1 MSRAGE
7 EEEDEECFHDSLD
20 RLLSSSNTSCSCS
33 PSTSDPE
40 EDYDP
45 NSNCSPDYNDP
56 VPKFPM
62 GVSQN
67 YDVWI
72 SQPSSVEER
81 RIRLLRQMGLTRDPS
96 LLRHRP
102 SLSLSLSSNHSN
114 PLGET
119 SYSTDDNTS
128 KVLDNS
134 SDSVNGDNSSNRNGR
149 ASGMVRSKSDGNY
162 NSRKT
167 SQVQSNNSA
176 TGGIGIDVN
185 NDNGS
190 DIQSHCRMERSRSS
204 NQSPVRST
212 VSPNKPQRNEEL
224 DRSLECN
231 GSDDVNGVCMIKNLD
246 NGKEFVVN
254 EVREDGTWEKIKEV
268 GTGRQLTMEEFS
280 SEMCVGTSPI
290 VQELMRRQNVEDGN
304 KECLDSNADRSFGG
318 ASKLKKRGGWLKSIK
333 NVASS
338 VTGHKERRSSD
349 ERDTSSEKGGRR
361 SSSATD
367 DSQDVSFHGPERVRV
382 RQYGKSVKEL
392 TALYKSQEIQAH
404 NGSIWAIKFSLD
416 GKYLATAG
424 EDCVIHVWQVVE
436 TERKGDFFFDKSEDG
451 NFNLLF
457 LANGSP
463 EPSSMSP
470 NLDGHS
476 EKKEEGDKPICSF
489 QGHLDDV
496 LDLSWS
502 KSQVSCQALE
512 KSLTVLFS
520 SPATAIVFNGQDV
533 TCIQFNPVDDRY
545 FISGSLDAKVRIWS
559 IPDRQVVDWN
569 DLHEMVTAACYTPD
583 GQGALVGSYKGSCR
597 LYNTSENK
605 LLQKSQINLQ
615 NKKKKSHQKKITGFQ
630 FAPGST
636 SEVLVTSADSRIRV
650 LDGVDLDLVHKF
662 KGFRNANSQIS
673 ASLTSNGKYV
683 VSASEDSYVYV
694 WRHEGE
700 SRPNRSKGVT
710 VTRSYELFHCRDVS
724 VAIPWPGISDTWG
737 LQDTCAGRQNGALD
751 RLEDVLNAYH
761 PTTPVEETNGSEG
774 SPLASGC
781 SNSPLNGTLSSATN
795 SYLFDRISV
804 TWPEEKL
811 LSAAKSRSPRVSV
824 DFSNGFYQNRSAW
837 VGSATQPRSPA
848 DGTGEKGRILRSEE
862 EGVGKSKG
870 KNLLRG
876 LFPNNI
882 NSLVMAL
889 QAAALIPSAYPIHK
903 EGKSGACLKDSSLF
917 GVSLSDHVKVDFT
930 SAALK
935 SKREFGSRKLP
946 AVRVEA
952 VATAPTF
959 TPATAQGKKTL
970 RKGSVIITGASSGLG
985 LATAKALAESGKWH
999 VIMACRDFLKAER
1012 AAKSVGMAKENYTIM
1027 HLDLASLDSVRQF
1040 VDNFKRSGRPLDVLV
1055 CNAAV
1060 YQPTAREP
1068 SYTADG
1074 FELSVGTN
1082 HLGHFLLSRLLLD
1095 DLKQSDYP
1103 SKRLII
1109 VGSITGNT
1117 NTLAGNVP
1125 PKANLGDLR
1134 GLQGGLN
1141 GLNTSSM
1148 IDGADFDGA
1157 KAYKD
1162 SKVCNMLTMQEF
1174 HRRYHEDTGI
1184 TFASLYPG
1192 CIATTGLFR
1201 EHIPLF
1207 RLLFPPFQKFIT
1219 KGFVSEEEAGK
1230 RLAQVVSDPSLTKS
1244 GVYWSWNKD
1253 SASFENQLSEEASD
1267 AEKARKVWE
1276 ISEKLVGLR
1285 D

>member
-1 MSRAGE
+1 MSKAGE

-102 SLSLSLSSNHSN
+102 SLSLSLSSHHSN
-114 PLGET
+114 PLGEK

-134 SDSVNGDNSSNRNGR
+134 SDSVNGDDSSNRNGR

-167 SQVQSNNSA
+167 SQVHSNNSA

-212 VSPNKPQRNEEL
+212 VSPNKPPKVKIRMDCTRNGSFNSLLPVVRNEES

-416 GKYLATAG
+416 GKYLASAG

-470 NLDGHS
+470 NLDGLS
-476 EKKEEGDKPICSF
+476 EKKRRGRSSISRKSVSLEQILVPETVFALSDKPICSF

-502 KSQVSCQALE
+502 KSQQLLSSSMDKTVRLWDLSSKSCL
-512 KSLTVLFS
+512 KIFS
-520 SPATAIVFNGQDV
+520 HSDYV

-811 LSAAKSRSPRVSV
+811 LSATKSRSPRVSV

-837 VGSATQPRSPA
+837 GMVIVTAGL
-848 DGTGEKGRILRSEE
+848 TGEIRTFQNFGLPVRI
-862 EGVGKSKG
+862 
-870 KNLLRG
+870 
-876 LFPNNI
+876 
-882 NSLVMAL
+882 
-889 QAAALIPSAYPIHK
+889 
-903 EGKSGACLKDSSLF
+903 
-917 GVSLSDHVKVDFT
+917 
-930 SAALK
+930 
-935 SKREFGSRKLP
+935 
-946 AVRVEA
+946 
-952 VATAPTF
+952 
-959 TPATAQGKKTL
+959 
-970 RKGSVIITGASSGLG
+970 
-985 LATAKALAESGKWH
+985 
-999 VIMACRDFLKAER
+999 
-1012 AAKSVGMAKENYTIM
+1012 
-1027 HLDLASLDSVRQF
+1027 
-1040 VDNFKRSGRPLDVLV
+1040 
-1055 CNAAV
+1055 
-1060 YQPTAREP
+1060 
-1068 SYTADG
+1068 
-1074 FELSVGTN
+1074 
-1082 HLGHFLLSRLLLD
+1082 
-1095 DLKQSDYP
+1095 
-1103 SKRLII
+1103 
-1109 VGSITGNT
+1109 
-1117 NTLAGNVP
+1117 
-1125 PKANLGDLR
+1125 
-1134 GLQGGLN
+1134 
-1141 GLNTSSM
+1141 
-1148 IDGADFDGA
+1148 
-1157 KAYKD
+1157 
-1162 SKVCNMLTMQEF
+1162 
-1174 HRRYHEDTGI
+1174 
-1184 TFASLYPG
+1184 
-1192 CIATTGLFR
+1192 
-1201 EHIPLF
+1201 
-1207 RLLFPPFQKFIT
+1207 
-1219 KGFVSEEEAGK
+1219 
-1230 RLAQVVSDPSLTKS
+1230 
-1244 GVYWSWNKD
+1244 
-1253 SASFENQLSEEASD
+1253 
-1267 AEKARKVWE
+1267 
-1276 ISEKLVGLR
+1276 
-1285 D
+1285 